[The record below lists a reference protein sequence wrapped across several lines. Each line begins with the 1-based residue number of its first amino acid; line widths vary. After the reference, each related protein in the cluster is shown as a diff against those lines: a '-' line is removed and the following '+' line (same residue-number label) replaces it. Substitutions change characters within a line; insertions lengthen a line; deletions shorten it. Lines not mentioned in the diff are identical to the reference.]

1 MKRKVENVWAELSA
15 KQDAPQESTELSEEV
30 KVELANAKVLNNLY
44 RQIDNKIDAIKA
56 GSESAALAN
65 RNLRQAMET
74 GRGAVRDFRSTI
86 TDVEADIQ
94 RLDSAMK
101 SFEKSIADLGMSPK
115 DSPDWNGAN
124 AMMQQAQDVVSK
136 YERQMKELVKTFS
149 L

>member
-1 MKRKVENVWAELSA
+1 MKQGKTEKAVFA
-15 KQDAPQESTELSEEV
+15 KLSTE
-30 KVELANAKVLNNLY
+30 KVELASAKELNQLY
-44 RQIDNKIDAIKA
+44 KKIDRKIDGIKSNSDKA
-56 GSESAALAN
+56 SKAN
-65 RNLRQAMET
+65 QNLRKAMES
-74 GRGAVRDFRSTI
+74 GRSVVKDFRSSI

-136 YERQMKELVKTFS
+136 YERQMKELVNTFK

>member
-1 MKRKVENVWAELSA
+1 MKQGKTEKAVFAKLST
-15 KQDAPQESTELSEEV
+15 Q
-30 KVELANAKVLNNLY
+30 KVELASAKELNQLY
-44 RQIDNKIDAIKA
+44 KQIDRKIDGIKSNSDKA
-56 GSESAALAN
+56 SKAN
-65 RNLRQAMET
+65 QNLRKAMES
-74 GRGAVRDFRSTI
+74 GRSTVKDFRSSI

-136 YERQMKELVKTFS
+136 YERQMKELVNTFN

>member
-1 MKRKVENVWAELSA
+1 MKQGKTEKTVFAKLST
-15 KQDAPQESTELSEEV
+15 Q
-30 KVELANAKVLNNLY
+30 KVELASAKELNQLY
-44 RQIDNKIDAIKA
+44 KQIDRKIDSIKSNA
-56 GSESAALAN
+56 DKGVKAN
-65 RNLRQAMET
+65 QTLRKAMES
-74 GRGAVRDFRSTI
+74 GRSIVKDFRSSI

-124 AMMQQAQDVVSK
+124 AMMQQASDVVSK
-136 YERQMKELVKTFS
+136 YERQMKELVNTFN

>member
-1 MKRKVENVWAELSA
+1 MKQGKTEKAVFA
-15 KQDAPQESTELSEEV
+15 KLSTE
-30 KVELANAKVLNNLY
+30 KVELASAKELNQLY
-44 RQIDNKIDAIKA
+44 KQIDRKIDSIKSNA
-56 GSESAALAN
+56 DKGVKAN
-65 RNLRQAMET
+65 QNLRKAMES
-74 GRGAVRDFRSTI
+74 GRSVVKDFRSSI

-136 YERQMKELVKTFS
+136 YERQMKELVNTFK

>member
-1 MKRKVENVWAELSA
+1 MKQGKTEKAVFA
-15 KQDAPQESTELSEEV
+15 KLSTE
-30 KVELANAKVLNNLY
+30 KVELASAKELNQLY
-44 RQIDNKIDAIKA
+44 KQIDRKIDGIKSNA
-56 GSESAALAN
+56 DKGVKAN
-65 RNLRQAMET
+65 QNLRKAMES
-74 GRGAVRDFRSTI
+74 GRSVVKDFRSSI

-124 AMMQQAQDVVSK
+124 AMLQQAQDVVSK
-136 YERQMKELVKTFS
+136 YERQMKELVNTFN

>member
-1 MKRKVENVWAELSA
+1 M
-15 KQDAPQESTELSEEV
+15 SEEQ
-30 KVELANAKVLNNLY
+30 VELASAKELNQLY
-44 RQIDNKIDAIKA
+44 KQIDRKIDGIKSNSDKA
-56 GSESAALAN
+56 SKAN
-65 RNLRQAMET
+65 QNLRKAMES
-74 GRGAVRDFRSTI
+74 GRSIVKDFRSSI

-124 AMMQQAQDVVSK
+124 AMMQQASDVVSK
-136 YERQMKELVKTFS
+136 YERQMKELVNTFR

>member
-1 MKRKVENVWAELSA
+1 MKQGKTEKAVFA
-15 KQDAPQESTELSEEV
+15 KLASQ
-30 KVELANAKVLNNLY
+30 KVELASAKELNQLY
-44 RQIDNKIDAIKA
+44 KQIDRKIDGIKSNA
-56 GSESAALAN
+56 DKGVKAN
-65 RNLRQAMET
+65 QTLRKAMEG
-74 GRGAVRDFRSTI
+74 GRSVVKDFRSSI

-124 AMMQQAQDVVSK
+124 AMMQQASDVVSK
-136 YERQMKELVKTFS
+136 YERQMKELVNTFK

>member
-1 MKRKVENVWAELSA
+1 MKQVEKIWAELSA
-15 KQDAPQESTELSEEV
+15 KEV
-30 KVELANAKVLNNLY
+30 ENTQKVELTEGQVELASAKELNQLY
-44 RQIDNKIDAIKA
+44 KQIDRKIDGIKSNA
-56 GSESAALAN
+56 DKGVKAN
-65 RNLRQAMET
+65 QNLRKAMES
-74 GRGAVRDFRSTI
+74 GRSVVKDFRSSI

-136 YERQMKELVKTFS
+136 YERQMKELVNTFS

>member
-1 MKRKVENVWAELSA
+1 MKQGKTEKAVFAKLST
-15 KQDAPQESTELSEEV
+15 Q
-30 KVELANAKVLNNLY
+30 KVELASAKELNQLY
-44 RQIDNKIDAIKA
+44 KQIDRKIDSIKSNA
-56 GSESAALAN
+56 DKGVKAN
-65 RNLRQAMET
+65 QTLRKAMES
-74 GRGAVRDFRSTI
+74 GRSVVKEFRSSI

-124 AMMQQAQDVVSK
+124 AMMQQASDVVSK
-136 YERQMKELVKTFS
+136 YERQMKELVNTFK

>member
-1 MKRKVENVWAELSA
+1 MKQGKTEKAVFA
-15 KQDAPQESTELSEEV
+15 KLSTE
-30 KVELANAKVLNNLY
+30 KVELASAKELNQLY
-44 RQIDNKIDAIKA
+44 KQIDRKIDSIKSNA
-56 GSESAALAN
+56 DKGVKAN
-65 RNLRQAMET
+65 QTLRKAMES
-74 GRGAVRDFRSTI
+74 GRSVVKEFRSSI

-124 AMMQQAQDVVSK
+124 AMMQQASDVVSK
-136 YERQMKELVKTFS
+136 YERQMKELVNTFN

>member
-1 MKRKVENVWAELSA
+1 MKQGKTEKAVFAKLST
-15 KQDAPQESTELSEEV
+15 Q
-30 KVELANAKVLNNLY
+30 KVELASAKELNQLY
-44 RQIDNKIDAIKA
+44 KQIDRKIDGIKSNA
-56 GSESAALAN
+56 DKGVKAN
-65 RNLRQAMET
+65 QNLRKAMES
-74 GRGAVRDFRSTI
+74 GRSVVKDFRSSI

-136 YERQMKELVKTFS
+136 YERQMKELVNTFK

>member
-1 MKRKVENVWAELSA
+1 MKQGKTEKAVFA
-15 KQDAPQESTELSEEV
+15 KLASQ
-30 KVELANAKVLNNLY
+30 KVELASAKELNQLY
-44 RQIDNKIDAIKA
+44 KQIDRKIDGIKSNA
-56 GSESAALAN
+56 DKGVKAN
-65 RNLRQAMET
+65 QTLRKAMEG
-74 GRGAVRDFRSTI
+74 GRSVVKDFRSSI

-136 YERQMKELVKTFS
+136 YERQMKELVNTFK

>member
-1 MKRKVENVWAELSA
+1 MKQGKTEKAVFA
-15 KQDAPQESTELSEEV
+15 KLSTE
-30 KVELANAKVLNNLY
+30 KVELASAKELNQLY
-44 RQIDNKIDAIKA
+44 KQIDRKIDSIKSNA
-56 GSESAALAN
+56 DKGVKAN
-65 RNLRQAMET
+65 QTLRKAMEN
-74 GRGAVRDFRSTI
+74 GRSTVSEFRSSI

-136 YERQMKELVKTFS
+136 YERQMKELVNTFN

>member
-1 MKRKVENVWAELSA
+1 MKQGKTEKAVFA
-15 KQDAPQESTELSEEV
+15 KLSTE
-30 KVELANAKVLNNLY
+30 KVELASAKELNQLY
-44 RQIDNKIDAIKA
+44 KQIDRKIDSIKSNA
-56 GSESAALAN
+56 DKGVKAN
-65 RNLRQAMET
+65 QTLRKAMES
-74 GRGAVRDFRSTI
+74 GRSVVKEFRSSI

-124 AMMQQAQDVVSK
+124 AMMQQASDVVSK
-136 YERQMKELVKTFS
+136 YERQMKELVNTFK

>member
-1 MKRKVENVWAELSA
+1 MKQGKTEKAVFA
-15 KQDAPQESTELSEEV
+15 KLSTE
-30 KVELANAKVLNNLY
+30 KVELASAKELNQLY
-44 RQIDNKIDAIKA
+44 KQIDRKIDSIKSNA
-56 GSESAALAN
+56 DKGVKAN
-65 RNLRQAMET
+65 QTLRKAMEN
-74 GRGAVRDFRSTI
+74 GRSTVKDFRSSI

-136 YERQMKELVKTFS
+136 YERQMKELVNTFN

>member
-1 MKRKVENVWAELSA
+1 MKQGKTEKAVFA
-15 KQDAPQESTELSEEV
+15 KLSTE
-30 KVELANAKVLNNLY
+30 KVELASAKELNQLY
-44 RQIDNKIDAIKA
+44 KQIDRKIDSIKSNA
-56 GSESAALAN
+56 DKGVKAN
-65 RNLRQAMET
+65 QTLRKAMEG
-74 GRGAVRDFRSTI
+74 GRSVVKDFRSSI

-136 YERQMKELVKTFS
+136 YERQMKELVNTFK

>member
-1 MKRKVENVWAELSA
+1 MKQGKTEKAVFA
-15 KQDAPQESTELSEEV
+15 KLASQ
-30 KVELANAKVLNNLY
+30 KVELASAKELNQLY
-44 RQIDNKIDAIKA
+44 KQIDRKIDSIKSNA
-56 GSESAALAN
+56 DKGVKAN
-65 RNLRQAMET
+65 QNLRKAMES
-74 GRGAVRDFRSTI
+74 GRSIVKDFRSSI

-124 AMMQQAQDVVSK
+124 AMMQQASDVVSK
-136 YERQMKELVKTFS
+136 YERQMKELVNTFN

>member
-1 MKRKVENVWAELSA
+1 MKQGKTEKAVFA
-15 KQDAPQESTELSEEV
+15 KLSTE
-30 KVELANAKVLNNLY
+30 KVELASAKELNQLY
-44 RQIDNKIDAIKA
+44 KQIDRKIDGIKSNSDKA
-56 GSESAALAN
+56 SKAN
-65 RNLRQAMET
+65 QNLRKAMES
-74 GRGAVRDFRSTI
+74 GRSVVKDFRSSI

-136 YERQMKELVKTFS
+136 YERQMKELVNTFK

>member
-1 MKRKVENVWAELSA
+1 MKQGKTEKAVFAKLST
-15 KQDAPQESTELSEEV
+15 Q
-30 KVELANAKVLNNLY
+30 KVELASAKELNQLY
-44 RQIDNKIDAIKA
+44 KQIDRKIDSIKSNA
-56 GSESAALAN
+56 DKGVKAN
-65 RNLRQAMET
+65 QNLRKAMES
-74 GRGAVRDFRSTI
+74 GRSVVKDFRSSI

-136 YERQMKELVKTFS
+136 YERQMKELVNTFK